1 MRRYVLRRLAV
12 GVLQALGITIAV
24 FFVIRALPADPVS
37 RIVGMNPTPDSI
49 RQARHALGLDMSLFQ
64 QLLTFLGFHGDGVFT
79 GSLGK
84 SWVSG
89 ATVLS
94 EIATTLPTT
103 IQLIVTSFI
112 VALLIAIPIGMA
124 TARRPGGKLD
134 KGVFGYG
141 LFAGAQPEFWWGLIF
156 IFVFYFKMGIAPA
169 PLGMLDPELTAPD
182 PVTNF
187 VLIDSLIAGDF
198 TSFKSA
204 LGHLILPVLTL
215 SFLLVGPLLK
225 MTQQSMSR
233 VLSSEFILYQQAS
246 GLQKKTIGRSTLRSA
261 LAPII
266 TLTGI
271 LFGFM
276 LSGAVL
282 VESVFSLNG
291 LGQYSVAA
299 VLNLDFPAVQG
310 VILIISVIS
319 LFVYLGLDL
328 LLAKID
334 PRILVK

>member
-1 MRRYVLRRLAV
+1 
-12 GVLQALGITIAV
+12 
-24 FFVIRALPADPVS
+24 
-37 RIVGMNPTPDSI
+37 
-49 RQARHALGLDMSLFQ
+49 
-64 QLLTFLGFHGDGVFT
+64 
-79 GSLGK
+79 
-84 SWVSG
+84 
-89 ATVLS
+89 
-94 EIATTLPTT
+94 
-103 IQLIVTSFI
+103 
-112 VALLIAIPIGMA
+112 
-124 TARRPGGKLD
+124 
-134 KGVFGYG
+134 
-141 LFAGAQPEFWWGLIF
+141 
-156 IFVFYFKMGIAPA
+156 
-169 PLGMLDPELTAPD
+169 
-182 PVTNF
+182 
-187 VLIDSLIAGDF
+187 
-198 TSFKSA
+198 
-204 LGHLILPVLTL
+204 
-215 SFLLVGPLLK
+215 

-246 GLQKKTIGRSTLRSA
+246 GLEKKSIGRSTLRSA

-291 LGQYSVAA
+291 LGQYAVAA

-310 VILIISVIS
+310 VILVISVIS

>member
-37 RIVGMNPTPDSI
+37 RIVGMNPTPESI
-49 RQARHALGLDMSLFQ
+49 AQARRALGLDMSLFQ
-64 QLLTFLGFHGDGVFT
+64 QLLTFLGFHGNGVFT
-79 GSLGK
+79 GSLGT

-89 ATVLS
+89 STILS
-94 EIATTLPTT
+94 EIAITLPTT
-103 IQLIVTSFI
+103 IQLIVT
-112 VALLIAIPIGMA
+112 IPIGMA

-141 LFAGAQPEFWWGLIF
+141 LFAGAQPEFWWGLMF

-169 PLGMLDPELTAPD
+169 PLGLLDPELTAPD
-182 PVTNF
+182 AVTNF
-187 VLIDSLIAGDF
+187 ILIDSLIAGDF
-198 TSFKSA
+198 TAFKSA
-204 LGHLILPVLTL
+204 LGHLVLPVLTL

-246 GLQKKTIGRSTLRSA
+246 GLEKKSIGRSTLRSA

-310 VILIISVIS
+310 VILVISVIS